1 MEENQVE
8 RDVMEYDVVVVGGG
22 PSGLS
27 TAIKL
32 KQLAAEKNAEL
43 SVCLIEKGSE
53 IGAHILSGNCFEPR
67 ALDELIPDW
76 KEKGAPLN
84 SPATKDVVKFLIN
97 ENLSFNIPFP
107 SCLMPNFNN
116 HGNYVMS
123 LANLCRW
130 LGTQAEN
137 LGVEIFPGFTA
148 ADVILENDVVKGIL
162 TGEMGISKDGEKKAS
177 YQPSMELRAKYTIF
191 AEGCRGHLGKKLI
204 AKYELDKD
212 KDPQHY
218 GIGFKEVWDVP
229 AEVHSEGT
237 VMHTFGWPSKSKAG
251 SYFYHG
257 ENNQVYIGLVVP
269 LDYSNPHLSPFD
281 EFQQWKQHKD
291 IKKILEN
298 GTRVAYGARALIKGG
313 YQSRPKMTFPG
324 GLIVGDNAGTLV
336 FTKIKGTH
344 TAMKSGMLAAET
356 VFDAVQNINLDA
368 DLESYEEKFDSS
380 WIQTDLY
387 KSRNM
392 TPLLHK
398 YGTWIGGILM
408 AIEQFLFRGRY
419 PFTLTHKTPDYAC
432 MKKASECEKIDY
444 PKPDG
449 KISFDKLSSVFLSN
463 TNHEEDQPCHLT
475 LKDSSIPINVN
486 LPTYDEPA
494 QRYCPAG
501 VYEVVEKDGE
511 HKFQINAQNCVH
523 CKTCDIKDPSQN
535 IVWIT
540 PEGMGV
546 LTIQICSQSNFPS
559 ENSLSLLLINNS
571 LSLS

>member
-32 KQLAAEKNAEL
+32 KQLAAEKSAEL

-84 SPATKDVVKFLIN
+84 SPATKDVVKFLFN

-107 SCLMPNFNN
+107 SFLMPNFNN

-130 LGTQAEN
+130 LGTQAES

-148 ADVILENDVVKGIL
+148 ADVIIENDVVKGIL

-204 AKYELDKD
+204 AKYELDKN

-356 VFDAVQNINLDA
+356 VFDAIQDNNLDT
-368 DLESYEEKFDSS
+368 DLETYEEKFDSS

-392 TPLLHK
+392 TPLFHK

-432 MKKASECEKIDY
+432 MKKASECEKINY

-540 PEGMGV
+540 PEGMGGP
-546 LTIQICSQSNFPS
+546 NYP
-559 ENSLSLLLINNS
+559 NM
-571 LSLS
+571 